1 LEFDFFQP
9 HLAYLEIDSLIFFPT
24 FFISIISKVKRRYKS
39 LLLSMVIVSPLY
51 LAWDFLATWVGSW
64 HFNPKWVLG
73 IYVFDLPLEEVLF
86 FFVTPFAT
94 LLIYDFI
101 TQKFKDKEVDFIT
114 KKRVVIA
121 SAFLLVMAALLFSY
135 SYTSV
140 DLLYLAISFLV
151 VEYFDESM
159 FRSRNYWAFLLLTY
173 VPFFVFDYFL
183 TSLPVVIYGPH
194 SILGFR
200 ILTIPWEDAVYSFS
214 MMNFYAL
221 FYRQGVS
228 AWRKV

>member
-1 LEFDFFQP
+1 MEFNFFQP

-24 FFISIISKVKRRYKS
+24 LFISIISKVKRRYKS
-39 LLLSMVIVSPLY
+39 LLLSMAIVSPLY
-51 LAWDFLATWVGSW
+51 LAWDFWATWVGSW
-64 HFNPKWVLG
+64 RFNPKWVLG

-101 TQKFKDKEVDFIT
+101 TQKFKDKEVHFIT
-114 KKRVVIA
+114 KRRVVMV
-121 SAFLLVMAALLFSY
+121 SAFLLVMSALLSSY
-135 SYTSV
+135 SYTSI

-173 VPFFVFDYFL
+173 VPFFVFD
-183 TSLPVVIYGPH
+183 
-194 SILGFR
+194 
-200 ILTIPWEDAVYSFS
+200 
-214 MMNFYAL
+214 
-221 FYRQGVS
+221 
-228 AWRKV
+228 